1 MKVDIYE
8 VKEQIRS
15 AVMRYEH
22 LQIDDDDKSLL
33 ASEYQ
38 IPAADFLYILRDLER
53 SYGDAVYK
61 VFETNDYSVFSVN
74 NFAKAISEVCASM
87 VEESRN

>member
-33 ASEYQ
+33 G
-38 IPAADFLYILRDLER
+38 IR
-53 SYGDAVYK
+53 
-61 VFETNDYSVFSVN
+61 
-74 NFAKAISEVCASM
+74 ISNTS
-87 VEESRN
+87 S